1 VLRLLDLL
9 FSLEILSKFH
19 HVPLLCHD
27 FVSAGATSHG
37 GLIVF
42 QHVDADEV
50 LSTRASGG
58 FIDRFR

>member
-9 FSLEILSKFH
+9 FSLEVLSKLH

-27 FVSAGATSHG
+27 FVSAGTTSHC
-37 GLIVF
+37 GLVVF
-42 QHVDADEV
+42 QHVNADEI
-50 LSTRASGG
+50 LSARASGG